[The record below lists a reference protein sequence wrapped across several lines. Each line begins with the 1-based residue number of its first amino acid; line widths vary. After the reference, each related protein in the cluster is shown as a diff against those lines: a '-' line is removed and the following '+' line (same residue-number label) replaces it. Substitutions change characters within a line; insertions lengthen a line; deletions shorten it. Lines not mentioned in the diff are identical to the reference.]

1 MSNQESSGGVTRRAL
16 LKSTALGS
24 LALAAGGLP
33 LPFTLRSAAAA
44 VQQAAGDNT
53 RIVWGACSVNC
64 GSRCALRL
72 HVRDDEVVYVETD
85 NTGDDRYGDHQVRAC
100 LRGRSI
106 RRRINHPDRLNYPMK
121 RVGKR
126 GEGKFERIS
135 WQEAL
140 DTLADR
146 LKRVVAEYGEMGSG
160 WHEWPLVLFTV
171 LGQCVVGAT
180 LISGL
185 VWLELADQ
193 REARQRLVR
202 SMFFI
207 WLLMGI
213 GFLASVMHL
222 GSPLRA
228 FNSLNRVGASAL
240 SNEIASGALFFAVGG
255 FWWLL
260 AVLEKM
266 PAALGKIWLVIT
278 LLLGLLFVLAMTRVY
293 QIDTVPTWYTGYTT
307 SAFFLTVLL
316 SGPLFAALL
325 LQMAKVDVNGWFI
338 AGLSVAAL
346 VISAAVIVMQSAGLS
361 TIHSSVQ
368 QAASLLPN
376 YGRLQ
381 ALRLLLLAL
390 GLGCWLCPLI
400 RRQPPRAAGLLAG
413 LVLVLIAECIGRGL
427 FYGLHMTVGMA
438 VAG

>member
-1 MSNQESSGGVTRRAL
+1 
-16 LKSTALGS
+16 
-24 LALAAGGLP
+24 
-33 LPFTLRSAAAA
+33 
-44 VQQAAGDNT
+44 
-53 RIVWGACSVNC
+53 
-64 GSRCALRL
+64 
-72 HVRDDEVVYVETD
+72 
-85 NTGDDRYGDHQVRAC
+85 
-100 LRGRSI
+100 
-106 RRRINHPDRLNYPMK
+106 
-121 RVGKR
+121 
-126 GEGKFERIS
+126 
-135 WQEAL
+135 
-140 DTLADR
+140 
-146 LKRVVAEYGEMGSG
+146 MGSG

-180 LISGL
+180 LFSGL

-278 LLLGLLFVLAMTRVY
+278 LLLGLLFILAMTRVY

-338 AGLSVAAL
+338 AGLSMAAL
-346 VISAAVIVMQSAGLS
+346 VISAAVIVMQSTGLS

-381 ALRLLLLAL
+381 ALRLILLAL
-390 GLGCWLCPLI
+390 GLGCWLRPLI

>member
-1 MSNQESSGGVTRRAL
+1 
-16 LKSTALGS
+16 
-24 LALAAGGLP
+24 
-33 LPFTLRSAAAA
+33 
-44 VQQAAGDNT
+44 
-53 RIVWGACSVNC
+53 
-64 GSRCALRL
+64 
-72 HVRDDEVVYVETD
+72 
-85 NTGDDRYGDHQVRAC
+85 
-100 LRGRSI
+100 
-106 RRRINHPDRLNYPMK
+106 
-121 RVGKR
+121 
-126 GEGKFERIS
+126 
-135 WQEAL
+135 
-140 DTLADR
+140 
-146 LKRVVAEYGEMGSG
+146 MGSG
-160 WHEWPLVLFTV
+160 WQEWPLVLFTV

-180 LISGL
+180 LVSGL
-185 VWLELADQ
+185 VWLALADQ

-240 SNEIASGALFFAVGG
+240 SNEIASGALFFVVGG

-266 PAALGKIWLVIT
+266 PAALGKVWLAIA
-278 LLLGLLFVLAMTRVY
+278 LLLGLVFVLAMTRVY
-293 QIDTVPTWYTGYTT
+293 QTDTVPTWYTGYTT
-307 SAFFLTVLL
+307 SAFFLTILL

-381 ALRLLLLAL
+381 ALRLILLAL

-400 RRQPPRAAGLLAG
+400 RRQPPRAVGLLAG
-413 LVLVLIAECIGRGL
+413 LLLVLIAECIGRGL

>member
-64 GSRCALRL
+64 GNRCALRL

-146 LKRVVAEYGEMGSG
+146 LKRVVAQYGNEAVYINYSSG
-160 WHEWPLVLFTV
+160 
-171 LGQCVVGAT
+171 
-180 LISGL
+180 I
-185 VWLELADQ
+185 
-193 REARQRLVR
+193 
-202 SMFFI
+202 
-207 WLLMGI
+207 
-213 GFLASVMHL
+213 
-222 GSPLRA
+222 
-228 FNSLNRVGASAL
+228 
-240 SNEIASGALFFAVGG
+240 VGG
-255 FWWLL
+255 N
-260 AVLEKM
+260 
-266 PAALGKIWLVIT
+266 
-278 LLLGLLFVLAMTRVY
+278 MTRSS
-293 QIDTVPTWYTGYTT
+293 P
-307 SAFFLTVLL
+307 SA
-316 SGPLFAALL
+316 SP
-325 LQMAKVDVNGWFI
+325 
-338 AGLSVAAL
+338 VARL
-346 VISAAVIVMQSAGLS
+346 M
-361 TIHSSVQ
+361 
-368 QAASLLPN
+368 N
-376 YGRLQ
+376 CYG
-381 ALRLLLLAL
+381 
-390 GLGCWLCPLI
+390 
-400 RRQPPRAAGLLAG
+400 
-413 LVLVLIAECIGRGL
+413 
-427 FYGLHMTVGMA
+427 
-438 VAG
+438 